1 MEKKV
6 LALNDRGR
14 PTTKPGTDFK
24 SAPSFLL
31 TIPSEKY
38 GRNVGFLEKF

>member
-1 MEKKV
+1 V

-14 PTTKPGTDFK
+14 PTTKQGTDFK
-24 SAPSFLL
+24 SVPCLPL

-38 GRNVGFLEKF
+38 GRNVGLLEKF